1 MLSLVIVSFS
11 VHFISIDFLCQI
23 VFVAFAVFNKVA
35 DVFCFIF
42 DVFMK
47 NKGKRGRPK
56 FAKSKI

>member
-1 MLSLVIVSFS
+1 MLSLSCFD

-42 DVFMK
+42 NVFIN
-47 NKGKRGRPK
+47 NKSKLGRPK